1 MSIPAHLKKQ
11 NKLYDLRKKD
21 SVSDSQQV
29 KKIIMDKIILRIF
42 YPEKLLSLSKNIKNV
57 IDKQKTIECNIYSYD
72 ILEKI
77 KIQKINEYFFIIGF
91 SGYNFSF
98 TNGFKYFL
106 YQLEQINTQQ
116 KINNILTEQNKKL
129 IENSIVTFDY
139 SLLNMKY
146 YPEYLKEKIKILLP
160 PLKLE
165 INQSELINYK
175 SKHQDQYK
183 YDILFYGTLTIRRTK
198 IMEELNRFFKTKY
211 VSNVYGKELENLIK
225 ESKICLNLHYYDDSI
240 FESVRIHELLSYNS
254 IILSEYPC
262 KEDMENIQP
271 YTNNVIFV
279 EKIKEDLSNMFILIN
294 RVIDIL
300 NNYDFYKNN
309 TERNEIIK
317 FLSKDCE
324 ETYNQINSLF
334 FISKYKYLFHKYVV
348 EEAKLSNTINYYI
361 IKDNKTNSFIHNKL
375 YAHLHCYNIEMFEK
389 IYGKYINII
398 NYFFKIIVTYSIGYI
413 EKVRLLQNSNFV
425 VLKIINKGLDI
436 GAKFTM
442 VKYLN
447 DNNIEFDYIF
457 FLHSK
462 TDVEKRH
469 YYFKPFIN
477 FLSLKKQKNEN
488 INELY
493 NYDGWFPNQKWE
505 IIDNVIK
512 GYDGTI
518 WPERNLLYKNE
529 LLKFLNCEKRENI
542 FFEGNV
548 YILSNNV
555 VNKVFTNIHIYNMLN
570 NGNLEDFDYN
580 WILKTYL
587 YNQGIIYNIKISE
600 AYNIYKENIINKDT
614 KNKNKDIKKFDG
626 CIEHTFERSITSFC
640 NSYKELQFYNSCC
653 ILFYIHNM
661 EECNNILKKYNKL
674 FYNSI
679 YTKYI
684 KVKIIVFEESILNS
698 IKNNKILKN
707 KEIVYIPEIK
717 EAIYTFSEELITINK
732 NNNDYDVKYMYKKI
746 LYSIEIKKSIEAFLN
761 NINNMIKDA
770 KQYYDI
776 VSVIDT
782 LSLKMFNN
790 KEILDDLYIN
800 IHKYIFKYSNNN

>member
-1 MSIPAHLKKQ
+1 MFLLVNIMSIPAHLKKQ

-21 SVSDSQQV
+21 SVSDSQQA
-29 KKIIMDKIILRIF
+29 KQDISLNTIKLMIF
-42 YPEKLLSLSKNIKNV
+42 YPRTLLSLSENIKN
-57 IDKQKTIECNIYSYD
+57 IIEKQETIECQLLSFEQLNH
-72 ILEKI
+72 I
-77 KIQKINEYFFIIGF
+77 KIQKINEYFFIVGF

-146 YPEYLKEKIKILLP
+146 YPDYLKEKIKILLP

-165 INQSELINYK
+165 INQFESIKYK
-175 SKHQDQYK
+175 SNHEDHYK
-183 YDILFYGTLTIRRTK
+183 YDILFYGSLTIRRRK
-198 IMEELNRFFKTKY
+198 IMEELDRFFKTKY

-225 ESKICLNLHYYDDSI
+225 ESKICLNLHYYDESV

-262 KEDMENIQP
+262 KEDIENIQP
-271 YTNNVIFV
+271 YTNNIIFV
-279 EKIKEDLSNMFILIN
+279 ETISKDLSNMFVLIN
-294 RVIDIL
+294 QVIDIL
-300 NNYDFYKNN
+300 NNYEFYKNN
-309 TERNEIIK
+309 TERNEIIN

-324 ETYNQINSLF
+324 ATYSQINSLF

-348 EEAKLSNTINYYI
+348 GKATLSDTINYDI
-361 IKDNKTNSFIHNKL
+361 INDNKTNGFIYNKL
-375 YAHLHCYNIEMFEK
+375 YSHLHCYNIEEFEK
-389 IYGKYINII
+389 IYGKHLHTI
-398 NYFFKIIVTYSIGYI
+398 NYFFKIIITYSIGNI
-413 EKVRLLQNSNFV
+413 ENVELLQKSEYV
-425 VLKIINKGLDI
+425 ILKIINKGLDI

-462 TDVEKRH
+462 TDVEKRN

-477 FLSLKKQKNEN
+477 FLSLKKRKNEN

-493 NYDGWFPNQKWE
+493 NYEGWFPNQKWE
-505 IIDNVIK
+505 IIDNIMKRV
-512 GYDGTI
+512 DGTI

-529 LLKFLNCEKRENI
+529 LLQYLKCEKMDNI

-548 YILSNNV
+548 YILSNSV

-580 WILKTYL
+580 WILKTDL
-587 YNQGIIYNIKISE
+587 KNETISVKK
-600 AYNIYKENIINKDT
+600 AYDNYKENINKE
-614 KNKNKDIKKFDG
+614 IKKFDG

-653 ILFYIHNM
+653 ILFYIHDI
-661 EECNNILKKYNKL
+661 EECNRIVKRYNKL
-674 FYNSI
+674 FYNSE
-679 YTKYI
+679 YVKYI
-684 KVKIIVFEESILNS
+684 KVKLIVCEESILNS

-707 KEIVYIPEIK
+707 KEIIYIPEIK
-717 EAIYTFSEELITINK
+717 EAIYTFSEELITINESESI
-732 NNNDYDVKYMYKKI
+732 YSVKYVYKKI
-746 LYSIEIKKSIEAFLN
+746 LYSIEIKQSIEIFLN
-761 NINNMIKDA
+761 HMNNLVKNV
-770 KQYYDI
+770 KQSYDR

-782 LSLKMFNN
+782 LNLKMFNY
-790 KEILDDLYIN
+790 KESLDDLYVN
-800 IHKYIFKYSNNN
+800 VEKYIFKYSNNNN